1 MNTFRMTK
9 LAAVAAAV
17 TLIAG
22 AMQVAEAASTQ
33 RIEPAQIEMGD
44 SARLTISA
52 SGSEASTI
60 SPPMVAGLE
69 FVAIAQSQRIESING
84 VSRASTT
91 VTYQVT
97 PQEAGVFTIPGMAP
111 GSAPIV
117 LTVNPSSGRG
127 AVTGSSAPGG
137 SAPLAAPSARSSN
150 LPAGSTRVNAN
161 GTAFVRLRLSK
172 HELYVGETI
181 PVDIQVGMRDG
192 FVASLNGL
200 PTLNGDAF
208 TLNKLFSQPERAEE
222 IIDGRS
228 YTVLTW
234 HSALAAVKPGE
245 LSLTVETP
253 LTVRM
258 RTAARPDAALLGE
271 AGLDDLFNDPMF
283 QNFFGAST
291 EKDITVASAPTAFTV
306 LALPTQNRPADF
318 SGAVG
323 SFSLSS
329 DVSDEKVA
337 AGDPVTLRLRI
348 SGTGNFDRVTTPML
362 HDVEH
367 WKTYSPTAKFTARDD
382 IGHRGE
388 KTFEQPLIAMQ
399 PGTQSLPALT
409 FSWFDPN
416 SRRYV
421 VARTS
426 PLNVAITA
434 GTPPSQSSSTASLAP
449 ASSNLASAAPAG
461 DRETRGLRPDHADIG
476 STTTSLMPHFYQSA
490 YIAAPSIFLAA
501 FSGAWFWMRR
511 REQITLAQAARA
523 NEFPQTESLLT
534 SMDEAQ
540 AAGDTTRFFHT
551 ARLALRGSLAPQ
563 WQVDPASISLADVE
577 ARLGARS
584 VTARVFK
591 LADEAAYAG
600 ATLAPADFRWWKQLV
615 LREIGN
621 EAMS

>member
-1 MNTFRMTK
+1 MNTFRMTA
-9 LAAVAAAV
+9 LAAAVAAG
-17 TLIAG
+17 TLIAS
-22 AMQVAEAASTQ
+22 AMQVADAAAAQ
-33 RIEPAQIEMGD
+33 RIEPTQIGMGD
-44 SARLTISA
+44 SARLIIAA
-52 SGSEASTI
+52 SGNDASTI

-69 FVAIAQSQRIESING
+69 FVAVAQSQRIESING
-84 VSRASTT
+84 VSSASTT

-97 PQEAGVFTIPGMAP
+97 PQEAGVFTIPGAGP
-111 GSAPIV
+111 GSAPVV
-117 LTVNPSSGRG
+117 LTVNPSGGRG
-127 AVTGSSAPGG
+127 AVSPGG
-137 SAPLAAPSARSSN
+137 AAPFAAPNARPSN
-150 LPAGSTRVNAN
+150 LPAGSTRVAAN

-208 TLNKLFSQPERAEE
+208 TLNKLSSQPQRAEE
-222 IIDGRS
+222 IIDGQP

-245 LSLTVETP
+245 LALTIETP

-258 RTAARPDAALLGE
+258 RTAARPDAGLLGE
-271 AGLDDLFNDPMF
+271 GDIDDLFNDPMI
-283 QNFFGAST
+283 QNFFGASR
-291 EKDITVASAPTAFTV
+291 EKDITVASSPTAFTV
-306 LALPTQNRPADF
+306 LALPTHDRPADF

-323 SFSLSS
+323 NFSISS

-367 WKTYSPTAKFTARDD
+367 WKTYSPTAKFAAQDD

-388 KTFEQPLIAMQ
+388 KTFEQPLIATQ

-421 VARTS
+421 AARTS

-434 GTPPSQSSSTASLAP
+434 GTPASQGSSRVSLAP
-449 ASSNLASAAPAG
+449 APSSKTSASPAG
-461 DRETRGLRPDHADIG
+461 GRDDQGLRPDHVDIG
-476 STTTSLMPHFYQSA
+476 STTASLMPHYYQPA
-490 YIAAPSIFLAA
+490 YIAVPSLLMAA

-511 REQITLAQAARA
+511 RDQMTLAEAEQA
-523 NEFPQTESLLT
+523 NEFPQTESLLE
-534 SMDEAQ
+534 SMEEAR
-540 AAGDTTRFFHT
+540 AAGDTTRFFQT
-551 ARLALRGSLAPQ
+551 ARLALRGALASQ
-563 WQVDPASISLADVE
+563 WHVDPAIITLAEVE
-577 ARLGARS
+577 ARLGAGS
-584 VTARVFK
+584 VTARVFP

-600 ATLAPADFRWWKQLV
+600 ATLTPADFQWWKKLV
-615 LREIGN
+615 LREISN

>member
-1 MNTFRMTK
+1 MNTFRMTTF
-9 LAAVAAAV
+9 AAVVAAG
-17 TLIAG
+17 TFIAS
-22 AMQVAEAASTQ
+22 AMQVADAAAAQ
-33 RIEPAQIEMGD
+33 RIEPTQIEMGD
-44 SARLTISA
+44 SARLTITA
-52 SGSEASTI
+52 SGNDASTI
-60 SPPMVAGLE
+60 SPPMIAGLE
-69 FVAIAQSQRIESING
+69 FVAVAQSQRIETING
-84 VSRASTT
+84 VSSASTT

-97 PQEAGVFTIPGMAP
+97 PQEAGVFTIPGAGP
-111 GSAPIV
+111 GSAPVV

-127 AVTGSSAPGG
+127 AVSPGG
-137 SAPLAAPSARSSN
+137 AAPNARLSN
-150 LPAGSTRVNAN
+150 LPAGSTRVTAN

-208 TLNKLFSQPERAEE
+208 TLNKLSSQPQRAEE
-222 IIDGRS
+222 IIDGQP

-245 LSLTVETP
+245 LALTIETP
-253 LTVRM
+253 LTVRI
-258 RTAARPDAALLGE
+258 RTAARPDAGLLGE
-271 AGLDDLFNDPMF
+271 GDIDDLFNDPMI
-283 QNFFGAST
+283 QNFFGASR
-291 EKDITVASAPTAFTV
+291 EKEITVASAPTAFTV
-306 LALPTQNRPADF
+306 LALPTRDRPADF

-323 SFSLSS
+323 NFSISS

-367 WKTYSPTAKFTARDD
+367 WKTYSPTAKFTVEDD

-388 KTFEQPLIAMQ
+388 KTFEQPLIATQ

-409 FSWFDPN
+409 FSWFDPTT
-416 SRRYV
+416 RRYV

-434 GTPPSQSSSTASLAP
+434 GTPASQGSSRVSLAP
-449 ASSNLASAAPAG
+449 APSRNTSASLAG
-461 DRETRGLRPDHADIG
+461 DRDNQGLRPDHVDLG
-476 STTTSLMPHFYQSA
+476 STTASLMPHYYQPV
-490 YIAAPSIFLAA
+490 YIAAPSLLLAA
-501 FSGAWFWMRR
+501 FSGGWFWMRR
-511 REQITLAQAARA
+511 REQITLAEAEQA
-523 NEFPQTESLLT
+523 NEFPQTDSLLE
-534 SMDEAQ
+534 SMEEAR
-540 AAGDTTRFFHT
+540 AAGDTTRFFQA
-551 ARLALRGSLAPQ
+551 ARLALRGALASQ
-563 WQVDPASISLADVE
+563 WQVDPALITLAEIE
-577 ARLGARS
+577 ARLGAGS

-600 ATLAPADFRWWKQLV
+600 ATLTPADFQWWKKLV
-615 LREIGN
+615 LREISN

>member
-1 MNTFRMTK
+1 MNTFTTTT
-9 LAAVAAAV
+9 LAAVVAAV

-22 AMQVAEAASTQ
+22 ATQVAEAAATQ
-33 RIEPAQIEMGD
+33 RIEPTQIGMGD
-44 SARLTISA
+44 SARLTITA
-52 SGSEASTI
+52 SGNDASTI

-69 FVAIAQSQRIESING
+69 FLDVAQSQRIESING
-84 VSRASTT
+84 VSSASTT

-97 PQEAGVFTIPGMAP
+97 PQEPGVFTIPGAAA
-111 GSAPIV
+111 GSSPVV
-117 LTVNPSSGRG
+117 LTVNPGSGPGAATRG
-127 AVTGSSAPGG
+127 GIASP
-137 SAPLAAPSARSSN
+137 AAPSARAST
-150 LPAGSTRVNAN
+150 LPAGSTRVAAN

-181 PVDIQVGMRDG
+181 PIDIQVGMRDG

-208 TLNKLFSQPERAEE
+208 TLNKLSSQPQRAEE
-222 IIDGRS
+222 IIDGRP

-245 LSLTVETP
+245 LALTIETP

-258 RTAARPDAALLGE
+258 HTAARPDAGLLGE
-271 AGLDDLFNDPMF
+271 GDIDNLFNDPMF
-283 QNFFGAST
+283 QNFFGTST

-306 LALPTQNRPADF
+306 LALPTHDRPADF

-323 SFSLSS
+323 NFSISS

-348 SGTGNFDRVTTPML
+348 SGTGNFDRVTTSML
-362 HDVEH
+362 HHVEH
-367 WKTYSPTAKFTARDD
+367 WKTYSPTAKFTAEDD
-382 IGHRGE
+382 VGHRGE
-388 KTFEQPLIAMQ
+388 KTFEQPLIATQ

-426 PLNVAITA
+426 PLSVAITA
-434 GTPPSQSSSTASLAP
+434 NTPASQGSTTASQLS
-449 ASSNLASAAPAG
+449 ASSKKSSASSAG
-461 DRETRGLRPDHADIG
+461 YRDNHGLRPDHVETG
-476 STTTSLMPHFYQSA
+476 SVTASLMPDYYQPA
-490 YIAAPSIFLAA
+490 YLAAPSFLLAA
-501 FSGAWFWMRR
+501 FSGVWFWMRR
-511 REQITLAQAARA
+511 REQIAVAQSAKA
-523 NEFPQTESLLT
+523 NEFPQTECLLG
-534 SMDEAQ
+534 SMEEAR
-540 AAGDTTRFFHT
+540 AAGDTTRFFQS
-551 ARLALRGSLAPQ
+551 ARLALTGALASE
-563 WQVDPASISLADVE
+563 WQVDPASITLANVE
-577 ARLGARS
+577 ARIGASS
-584 VTARVFK
+584 VAARVFK

-600 ATLAPADFRWWKQLV
+600 TTLAPADFLWWTQLV
-615 LREIGN
+615 LREVNN

>member
-1 MNTFRMTK
+1 MNPFRTTT
-9 LAAVAAAV
+9 LAATVVVA
-17 TLIAG
+17 TLMAG
-22 AMQVAEAASTQ
+22 AVQVAEAAATQ
-33 RIEPAQIEMGD
+33 RIEPTQIGMGE
-44 SARLTISA
+44 SAHLTIAA
-52 SGSEASTI
+52 SGSDASAI

-69 FVAIAQSQRIESING
+69 FIAVAQSQRIESING
-84 VSRASTT
+84 VSSASTS
-91 VTYQVT
+91 VTYQVI
-97 PQEAGVFTIPGMAP
+97 PQEPGVFTIPGS
-111 GSAPIV
+111 GSGSSPVV
-117 LTVNPSSGRG
+117 LTVSPSNGQGG
-127 AVTGSSAPGG
+127 AAASGG
-137 SAPLAAPSARSSN
+137 SAPLAAPSAHPST
-150 LPAGSTRVNAN
+150 LPSGSTRVTAN
-161 GTAFVRLRLSK
+161 GAAFVRLRLSQ

-208 TLNKLFSQPERAEE
+208 TLNKLSSQPQRAEE
-222 IIDGRS
+222 TIDGQP

-245 LSLTVETP
+245 LALTVETP

-258 RTAARPDAALLGE
+258 RTAARPDAGFLGD
-271 AGLDDLFNDPMF
+271 AGLDDLFSDPMF

-291 EKDITVASAPTAFTV
+291 EKDITVASAPTAFAV
-306 LALPTQNRPADF
+306 LALPAHDRPADF

-323 SFSLSS
+323 SFSISS
-329 DVSDEKVA
+329 DISDDKVA
-337 AGDPVTLRLRI
+337 AGDPVTLRLRV

-362 HDVEH
+362 HDIEH
-367 WKTYSPTAKFTARDD
+367 WKTYAPTVKFKAEDD

-388 KTFEQPLIAMQ
+388 KTFEQPVIATG

-434 GTPPSQSSSTASLAP
+434 AAPASQVASTASLAA
-449 ASSNLASAAPAG
+449 ASSNKSDDSPAG
-461 DRETRGLRPDHADIG
+461 YRDDHGLRPDHVVIG
-476 STTTSLMPHFYQSA
+476 SATAALMPHYYQPA
-490 YIAAPSIFLAA
+490 YMAVPSFLVAAL
-501 FSGAWFWMRR
+501 SGAWFWIRR
-511 REQITLAQAARA
+511 REQNALTEAAKA
-523 NEFPQTESLLT
+523 NEFPQTEALLA
-534 SMDEAQ
+534 SMEEAR
-540 AAGDTTRFFHT
+540 AAGDATRFFQT
-551 ARLALRGSLAPQ
+551 ARLALRGALASQ
-563 WQVDPASISLADVE
+563 WQVNPASITLADVE
-577 ARLGARS
+577 TRLGASS

-600 ATLAPADFRWWKQLV
+600 TRLTPADFQWWRQLV
-615 LREIGN
+615 LREISN